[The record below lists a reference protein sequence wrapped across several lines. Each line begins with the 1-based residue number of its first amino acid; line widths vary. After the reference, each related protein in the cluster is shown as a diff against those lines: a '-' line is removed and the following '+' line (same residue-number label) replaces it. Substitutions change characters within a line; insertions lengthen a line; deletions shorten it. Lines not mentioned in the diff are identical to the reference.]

1 MMLLLKLTKRSSSL
15 SSTKSHEDQIDCGST
30 SAQSNGKR
38 AKLTKSI
45 LDKLRTKSNDSVSNL
60 SSKYHG
66 SYAASDSG
74 LDFNDNPKS
83 KPKAPSLSGRSSSSK
98 VSFQMETKVC

>member
-1 MMLLLKLTKRSSSL
+1 MMLFFKLTKRSSCS
-15 SSTKSHEDQIDCGST
+15 SSTKSHEDQTDCGST

-45 LDKLRTKSNDSVSNL
+45 LDKLKTKSNDPVSNL
-60 SSKYHG
+60 SLKYHD

-83 KPKAPSLSGRSSSSK
+83 KPKAPSLSGRSSSAK
-98 VSFQMETKVC
+98 VSFQMGTKVC